1 MRNVLTCMVVMAVF
15 VPTLAQSQTSVSQVL
30 HINTSDVARYLDW
43 AENSMPIIVQDS
55 QLPTSG
61 GVCVPTYG
69 AEEEGDLYLYNI
81 TRDFESLMAVD
92 LTSAVPAREIAKIAP
107 HRMIKARDL
116 WSSLRTP
123 TNLTINAGD
132 TYSMLVLAVST
143 NQPDMYLSQLELME
157 TGMHEAGHQ
166 DVSFSVSQVMTGEF
180 RNHLN
185 VRMIAPTPERLGAA
199 MDTMRTAT
207 WATSLLNNLASI
219 RTVAQQM
226 TVKCHCYGV
235 TQ

>member
-1 MRNVLTCMVVMAVF
+1 MRNVIACMVVMAVF
-15 VPTLAQSQTSVSQVL
+15 VPTLTHGQSSVSQVL
-30 HINTSDVARYLDW
+30 HINTSDIPRYLDW
-43 AENSMPIIVQDS
+43 AENSMPIIVRDS

-69 AEEEGDLYLYNI
+69 AEEQGDLYVYNI

-92 LTSAVPAREIAKIAP
+92 LTSAVPAREIAKIAS
-107 HRMIKARDL
+107 HRKIKAIDL
-116 WSSLRTP
+116 WSSVLTP
-123 TNLTINAGD
+123 TNLNINAGD
-132 TYSMLVLAVST
+132 AYSMLVLAVST
-143 NQPDMYLSQLELME
+143 DQPDMYLSQLEVME
-157 TGMHEAGHQ
+157 SGMHDAGHQ
-166 DVSFSVSQVMTGEF
+166 DVSFSASQVMTGEF

-185 VRMIAPTPERLGAA
+185 VRMIAPTAGRLGAA

-207 WATSLLNNLASI
+207 WARSLLNNLASI

-226 TVKCHCYGV
+226 TVNCHSYVV

>member
-43 AENSMPIIVQDS
+43 AENSMPIIVRDS

-123 TNLTINAGD
+123 TSLTINAGD

-226 TVKCHCYGV
+226 TVNCHSYVV